1 MTSGGGSAPILGRLE
16 RRLFSAAKQLGSEA
30 AKRNCHCEAKNFK
43 RIVKIFEYPLLQSHS
58 IKREFV
64 KLLSLTSC
72 KISSLRGRES
82 NCSSVTSYSCER
94 GVNRHKNTDRATE
107 CAMTNVVKNLL
118 KTTVGWACQPNNE
131 IIARHSEDNNI
142 LSPKNLH
149 KGIQEDFSLGAQD
162 DESYCRSAL
171 LCRHE
176 TNFVSNSNS
185 TPSPAFVA
193 FAGAH

>member
-1 MTSGGGSAPILGRLE
+1 MDAKRQSLLREVRL
-16 RRLFSAAKQLGSEA
+16 LGSEA
-30 AKRNCHCEAKNFK
+30 AKRNCHCEAKSFK
-43 RIVKIFEYPLLQSHS
+43 GIIKLFENTLSQSHS
-58 IKREFV
+58 IKKLAIIKKFE
-64 KLLSLTSC
+64 KLLSFSNC
-72 KISSLRGRES
+72 KISSLQGRES

-131 IIARHSEDNNI
+131 IIVRHSEDNNI

-149 KGIQEDFSLGAQD
+149 KGIQEDLSLGAQD

-185 TPSPAFVA
+185 TLSPAFVA